1 MKRCTIHF
9 LLAWLSSGLVF
20 AAPADEKDTLPLRL
34 GPQGQSFAVSLPEV
48 GGLRFHWSAVIDDGM
63 MTWPLSSVDENEH
76 QGAVVDVLQHG
87 REIRILY
94 PGAQVEMIS
103 RTEIVGHAL
112 HQRLGLRNVS
122 KQPVRWKQA
131 MPLIGVLDTPHK
143 DALLTGLH
151 PRTELVAQLPLN
163 GEQRIYEQG
172 SFYDAQGHGFVFGP
186 AGDPVSYCEFFWKSL
201 QAGQLEFR
209 VQISMDDVTIDP
221 GETRWTQEI
230 ALHVAPPSQAIQAWS
245 EEIGRSHQGRRAL
258 GSLSGWN
265 NWNFLAQKEI
275 DVELR
280 DIIQTVK
287 KSDGRLRP
295 AVIQM
300 DYSYDD
306 PNLQKRLSSDWLPQ
320 QREEIHRMGARLG
333 ANIGVASRHWPG
345 LRDFREIAERLKA
358 GVAGGI
364 SYFKIY
370 YPCEQAHADRKRT
383 RFEVYRDHWRSIRQ
397 AAGNDVYLLYCNY
410 EPDRAAVGYVDA
422 SRVGPDASRQK
433 IRQIIGPA
441 LRSIALHD
449 RWFSVDLDT
458 YFTGTDIANI
468 SQIDG
473 SWPLVRTWL
482 SMVGMSCG
490 SAITSDPWYWQ
501 DFQPYW
507 RNVEIL
513 SPPAQERTEV
523 LDLGTQREWSR
534 LLSTMKRPWGQSHV
548 ALLWNPISTENSV
561 TLDFAAAGMD
571 PQQRYAVWS
580 FWDDRYLGVAEKSWS
595 TPRLG
600 PSASQHLRFTPLPQD
615 PVAPVFIGSN
625 LHIFCGASEL
635 KEFVSKRGEC
645 QITLTDAGAREGA
658 IFLYSRQQ
666 PVLARALGCTV
677 SGITS
682 AGENVWRVSLHDRR
696 SGQLQSIDLT
706 MPLPLY
712 LQWWFWLLVSSVIV
726 SLVFSA
732 WNYLK
737 RIKQEKARL
746 LDQERA
752 RIARDIHDDLGASL
766 THIALLG
773 ELAQSDIDEPHR
785 ARAHVDDIFRAA
797 RKLTRSVD
805 EIVWALNPAND
816 TLDQFAAYVGD
827 FTQDFLH
834 SAHLHCR
841 LEIPDELPKIN
852 LSPQVRHGLF
862 LIIKE
867 TLHNIVTHARAQKV
881 VFSLAYAEAHLQI
894 QIVDDGVGFDLSS
907 PAPSRPGG
915 GHGLSNIR
923 QRVSEIQGELDI
935 ESRIGHGCR
944 VTIRLRFHS

>member
-9 LLAWLSSGLVF
+9 LLASLSIGIGF
-20 AAPADEKDTLPLRL
+20 AALAAEETTLPIQLDA
-34 GPQGQSFAVSLPEV
+34 QGKSFAVSLPEV
-48 GGLRFHWSAVIDDGM
+48 GVLRFHWSSMVHDGSLV
-63 MTWPLSSVDENEH
+63 WPLHSLDDQEH
-76 QGAVVDVLQHG
+76 QGAVTERLENGWEVRLD
-87 REIRILY
+87 Y
-94 PGAQVEMIS
+94 PRVQAQMIC
-103 RTEIVGHAL
+103 RTELIGGTL
-112 HQRLGLRNVS
+112 RQLLGLRNTGN
-122 KQPVRWKQA
+122 QPLAWIRA
-131 MPLIGVLDTPHK
+131 EPLSGQLETSLQNP
-143 DALLTGLH
+143 LLTGLH
-151 PRTELVAQLPLN
+151 PRTEFCAPLLLKQSQSIH
-163 GEQRIYEQG
+163 EFG
-172 SFYDAQGHGFVFGP
+172 SFYDSQGHGFVFGP
-186 AGDPVSYCEFFWKSL
+186 AGEPVSYINFSW
-201 QAGQLEFR
+201 QLASAQQHHFR
-209 VQISMDDVTIDP
+209 AQVEMDGIMVDP
-221 GETRWTQEI
+221 GETRWSQEV
-230 ALHVAPPSQAIQAWS
+230 ALHVAPPHQAMQAWAD
-245 EEIGRSHQGRRAL
+245 EIGRSHQGRRSL
-258 GSLSGWN
+258 GTLWGWN

-275 DVELR
+275 DVELH

-306 PNLQKRLSSDWLPQ
+306 PNLQKRLNSDWLPQ
-320 QREEIHRMGARLG
+320 QRKEIQNMGARLG
-333 ANIGVASRHWPG
+333 ANIGVAGKHWPG
-345 LRDFREIAERLKA
+345 LRDHQEIAERVKA
-358 GVAGGI
+358 GIAGGI
-364 SYFKIY
+364 TYFKVF
-370 YPCEQAHADRKRT
+370 YPSDHVHADRKRT
-383 RFEVYRDHWRSIRQ
+383 RFQIYRDHWRSIRE
-397 AAGNDVYLLYCNY
+397 AAGEDVYLLYCNY

-433 IRQIIGPA
+433 IRPVIGPA
-441 LRSIALHD
+441 LRALALHD
-449 RWFSVDLDT
+449 RWFSIDLDT

-490 SAITSDPWYWQ
+490 SAITSDPWYWN

-523 LDLGTQREWSR
+523 LDLGTQQEWPR
-534 LLSTMKRPWGQSHV
+534 LISKTERPWGQSHV
-548 ALLWNPISTENSV
+548 ALLWNSSDTEKSV
-561 TLDFAAAGMD
+561 TLDFEEAGMD
-571 PQQRYAVWS
+571 PKTRYAVWS
-580 FWDDRYLGVAEKSWS
+580 FWDDRYLGVVEKSWS

-600 PSASQHLRFTPLPQD
+600 PSASQHLRFTPLAQNPS
-615 PVAPVFIGSN
+615 APIFIGSN

-635 KEFVSKRGEC
+635 QNFVSTRGKCEM
-645 QITLTDAGAREGA
+645 TLTDAGAREGA
-658 IFLYSRQQ
+658 IYLYSRQQ
-666 PVLARALGCTV
+666 PLLEKALGCTV

-682 AGENVWRVSLHDRR
+682 AGENVWRVSLHERK
-696 SGQLQSIDLT
+696 SGQRQHIALRLS
-706 MPLPLY
+706 LPIY
-712 LQWWFWLLVSSVIV
+712 LQPWFWLVVALVVSS
-726 SLVFSA
+726 LMFSS

-797 RKLTRSVD
+797 KKLTRSVD

-841 LEIPDELPKIN
+841 LDIPEELPRLT
-852 LSPQVRHGLF
+852 LSPQIRHGLF
-862 LIIKE
+862 LIVKE
-867 TLHNIVTHARAQKV
+867 ALHNIVTHAQAEKV
-881 VFSLAYAEAHLQI
+881 VFSLAYANSTLQI
-894 QIVDDGVGFDLSS
+894 QIIDDGRGFDVTS
-907 PAPSRPGG
+907 PTPGRPGG
-915 GHGLSNIR
+915 GHGLKNMR
-923 QRVSEIQGELDI
+923 QRADDLQGELDI
-935 ESRIGHGCR
+935 ETRIGQGCR
-944 VTIRLRFHS
+944 VVIRLRLSS